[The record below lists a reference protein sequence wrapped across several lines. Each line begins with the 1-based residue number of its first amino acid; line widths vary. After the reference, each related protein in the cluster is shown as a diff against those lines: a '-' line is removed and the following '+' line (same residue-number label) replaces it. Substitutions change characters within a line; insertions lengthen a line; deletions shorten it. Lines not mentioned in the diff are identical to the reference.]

1 MDIIAPLLPLTS
13 DLKLGEL
20 RREYPSV
27 PIMALT
33 ATAQTKVQGD
43 IMHSLGITGCK
54 VLKQSFNRPNLH
66 YEVRPKQKNL
76 LDDIV
81 AFVNTQEKGA
91 SGIIYCAS
99 RDKCEET
106 AKQLRDNHG
115 IRAWHYHAGM
125 PKGDRRKMQE
135 GWQDHQFEIIVAT
148 VCPHL
153 S

>member
-1 MDIIAPLLPLTS
+1 
-13 DLKLGEL
+13 
-20 RREYPSV
+20 
-27 PIMALT
+27 MALT
-33 ATAQTKVQGD
+33 ATAQIKVQGD
-43 IMHSLGITGCK
+43 IMRSLGIEGCK

-66 YEVRPKQKNL
+66 YEVRQKQKNL

-81 AFVNTQEKGA
+81 AFINTQEKGS

-106 AKQLRDNHG
+106 AKQLRENYG

-125 PKGDRRKMQE
+125 PKGDRRNRQE
-135 GWQDHQFEIIVAT
+135 GWQDHEFEIIVAT
-148 VCPHL
+148 V